1 MKRIPVNTPRVYN
14 DELVYVTEAILSGW
28 ISSES
33 SYVRVF
39 EEKFAELTNRNHAIA
54 VSNGTAALEIAIKAL
69 NIGPGDEVIM
79 PTFTIIS
86 CAQAVVKAGA
96 LPIFVDSD
104 PSTWNM
110 NIAEIEEKI
119 TPSTKAI
126 MMVHIYGLP
135 TDVDGIL
142 NIAKK
147 YHLKVI
153 EDAAEAIGLKYKSE
167 PCGSF
172 GDISTMSL
180 YANKHVTTGE
190 GGMILT
196 NDLELSEKS
205 GYYRNLC
212 FNKER
217 RFLHHDLGWNYR
229 LSGIQAAFGLGQLL
243 NLETTLARKKE
254 IGSLY
259 DSLLESGDNF
269 QKPVKTMTYAENNY
283 WVYGIVLNSNKNLD
297 AQQLSEMLLNV
308 GIETRP
314 FFYPMHLQ
322 PVFLNM
328 KIFGPQKY
336 PVAENLAKFGLY
348 LPSGTA
354 TSDADIEVVAK
365 EVNRLMNRT

>member
-1 MKRIPVNTPRVYN
+1 MKKIPVNEPRIYN
-14 DELVYVTEAILSGW
+14 DELIYVTEAITSGW

-33 SYVRVF
+33 TYVRNF
-39 EEKFAELTNRNHAIA
+39 EEKFAEITNRKHAIA

-69 NIGPGDEVIM
+69 GIGPGDEVIM

-86 CAQAVVKAGA
+86 CAQAVVKVGA

-104 PSTWNM
+104 LSTWNI
-110 NIAEIEEKI
+110 NVEEIESKI
-119 TPSTKAI
+119 TPATKAI

-135 TDVDGIL
+135 SDVDGITR
-142 NIAKK
+142 IAKK
-147 YHLKVI
+147 YNLKVI
-153 EDAAEAIGLKYKSE
+153 EDAAEAIGLEYKSE

-180 YANKHVTTGE
+180 YANKHITTGE

-205 GYYRNLC
+205 KYYRNLC

-217 RFLHHDLGWNYR
+217 RFLHYDLGWNYR

-243 NLETTLARKKE
+243 NLNKTLARKKE
-254 IGSLY
+254 IGALY
-259 DSLLESGDNF
+259 DSLLDDNDTF
-269 QKPVKTMTYAENNY
+269 SKPIKSLPYAENNY
-283 WVYGIVLNSNKNLD
+283 WVYGIVLSPKRDLNALR
-297 AQQLSEMLLNV
+297 LSELLSEN

-322 PVFLNM
+322 PVFLKM
-328 KIFGPQKY
+328 QIFGHQNY
-336 PVAENLAKFGLY
+336 PKSETLAEYGLY

-354 TSDADIEVVAK
+354 TTNSEINEVAK
-365 EVNRLMNRT
+365 QVNRLMKES